1 MFVNSQPGA
10 DIKLID
16 FGSGANK
23 VMPNNEKHTAFAGTP
38 FYNSPEM
45 FQRRT
50 ISRRMSGLLVLLFT
64 SWLLGILVKNY
75 NVLSTY
81 YITRFETYFIDDNTK
96 YVGYWH
102 SSRREES

>member
-16 FGSGANK
+16 FGSGTNK

-45 FQRRT
+45 FQKTYNTKTDVWSFGVTLYVLVAGYPSEKLQRAFN
-50 ISRRMSGLLVLLFT
+50 ILLYYK
-64 SWLLGILVKNY
+64 IR
-75 NVLSTY
+75 NVL
-81 YITRFETYFIDDNTK
+81 
-96 YVGYWH
+96 H
-102 SSRREES
+102 